1 MADMIF
7 KGSEKFVIQT
17 DDNWRRPDEG
27 SNGGE
32 RGGARRGGGFGGPPG
47 TGGPRGRS
55 SRGARGSGNESG
67 NAAGYSN
74 LQNTLS
80 RPHEEIGVIVGGAT
94 DLKVDGEKL
103 TGSMT
108 SPRGSV
114 DISEGKVQGDSIS
127 FVISFNEMR
136 IVHTGKV
143 AGDEL
148 KMTRKM
154 EGAEQSQSFLAKRDK

>member
-1 MADMIF
+1 MTF
-7 KGSEKFVIQT
+7 KRILFSCAAMLLLLAPAWAEDATGKWKASVT
-17 DDNWRRPDEG
+17 GR
-27 SNGGE
+27 NG
-32 RGGARRGGGFGGPPG
+32 AQQDITF
-47 TGGPRGRS
+47 
-55 SRGARGSGNESG
+55 
-67 NAAGYSN
+67 
-74 LQNTLS
+74 
-80 RPHEEIGVIVGGAT
+80 